1 MCKIKASLRIY
12 PKISLNIFYTIN
24 YIVNSCG
31 HLHLSLT
38 VCNLLD
44 CADVGLGE
52 LDPVLL
58 TQRLVLLDGDRAV
71 PAKVKLLEHILECCN

>member
-1 MCKIKASLRIY
+1 MQDKG
-12 PKISLNIFYTIN
+12 IFANLSKNKFEHFLY
-24 YIVNSCG
+24 YQLVNSCC

-71 PAKVKLLEHILECCN
+71 SAKVKLLEHILECCN

>member
-1 MCKIKASLRIY
+1 MQDKGIFANLYK
-12 PKISLNIFYTIN
+12 KISFLY
-24 YIVNSCG
+24 YQLVNSCG